1 MKKEM
6 TTTEVKY
13 IDGTFVVKVRG
24 LNIDNYFL
32 NRQLPL
38 NEDGN
43 ILYGQLDVIN
53 YKRTVRKLHDAGWK
67 NSFSPLL
74 MFLCLVMD
82 MVCLSILNL

>member
-1 MKKEM
+1 MQKSVVDLTVRMRNMKKEM

-43 ILYGQLDVIN
+43 ILYGQLNVIN
-53 YKRTVRKLHDAGWK
+53 LQENIQEVT
-67 NSFSPLL
+67 
-74 MFLCLVMD
+74 
-82 MVCLSILNL
+82 